1 MVTRCFQCGSSTVRK
16 LIIAENWW
24 GDTLTLVEN
33 VPAWVCER
41 CGEQYFDSDVIKEL
55 DKMKDRP
62 PKARRVIK
70 VPVYGYGQL

>member
-1 MVTRCFQCGSSTVRK
+1 MNALAEMGINMVTRCFQCGSSTVRK

-55 DKMKDRP
+55 LWLP
-62 PKARRVIK
+62 
-70 VPVYGYGQL
+70 